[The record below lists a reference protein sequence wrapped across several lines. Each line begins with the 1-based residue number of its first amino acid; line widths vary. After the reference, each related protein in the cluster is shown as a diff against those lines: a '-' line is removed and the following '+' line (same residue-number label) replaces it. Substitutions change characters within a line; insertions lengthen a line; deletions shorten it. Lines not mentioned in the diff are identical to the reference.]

1 MIRLLLGYIVLGLV
15 DPASGFLT
23 SLGGSQ
29 YTSTASAFSKAS
41 RGRQMTTAVHATLE
55 PSLLTDLA
63 VAGALGFGID
73 PLVELIFN
81 GTHLE
86 RTDSDEANFK
96 NSFIYGAA
104 DSIGTSA
111 KVFGALALADFA
123 AERFHLNLPIEVDL
137 REAAPSVA
145 LTIWVALAAC
155 TIKRTLFLQAISG
168 SQLGRVGLYDRLI
181 DFLVASITTVVV
193 FDELSIDLGM
203 GLRSVLSAGGVGAL
217 VFSLAS
223 KDLAENI
230 VGGFVLQAW
239 DAFDVGDDVKLG
251 DGTEGTVK
259 KVGLVETEIVGYDSI
274 NVRIPNAQLSQRIS
288 NLSRIKQSRVK
299 QPLRFKY
306 SDLDKLPDALNAIKK
321 EIQASCPKLITVD
334 KPFHAVMTQYEP
346 DHIQAVV
353 ICHFEIAPG
362 TTEFMDNRQQ
372 MLLSVA
378 KAVKE
383 SGVEFAL
390 PSIEYKTN
398 DSSLL

>member
-1 MIRLLLGYIVLGLV
+1 MQRLLLLGYIVLGLV
-15 DPASGFLT
+15 VRASGFLA
-23 SLGGSQ
+23 SVGSE
-29 YTSTASAFSKAS
+29 YPSAAFSKA
-41 RGRQMTTAVHATLE
+41 RKDIATAVHATPE

-63 VAGALGFGID
+63 VAGALGFGTD

-81 GTHLE
+81 GTHPL
-86 RTDSDEANFK
+86 RTDSDEVNFR

-111 KVFGALALADFA
+111 QVFGALVLVDFA

-145 LTIWVALAAC
+145 FTIWLALAAS
-155 TIKRTLFLQAISG
+155 TIKRTLFLQAVSG

-181 DFLVASITTVVV
+181 DFLVASITIVVV
-193 FDELSIDLGM
+193 FDELSIDIGM
-203 GLRSVLSAGGVGAL
+203 GLQSVLSAGGVGAL
-217 VFSLAS
+217 IFSLAS

-259 KVGLVETEIVGYDSI
+259 KIGLVETEIVGYDNI

-288 NLSRIKQSRVK
+288 NLSRIKRSQVK

-321 EIQASCPKLITVD
+321 EIQANCPKLITVG
-334 KPFHAVMTQYEP
+334 KPFQAVLTQYEP

-353 ICHFEIAPG
+353 NCHFEIAPG
-362 TTEFMDNRQQ
+362 SSEFMDNRQT
-372 MLLSVA
+372 MLLSIA
-378 KAVKE
+378 KAAKE

-390 PSIEYKTN
+390 PSINYKTN